1 MNQKETIKEMKT
13 ICIDIAANFEVPP
26 ALVEIILIKRLS
38 ELQKTRQMIPEYI
51 KEGHL
56 YRLLVNWKGRFLSI
70 GQADQVW
77 LQFSDGTIVGD
88 KKDDHLHT
96 FSWDELTR
104 IIHPKPNSAL
114 YRRIRETLIARITGL
129 V

>member
-1 MNQKETIKEMKT
+1 
-13 ICIDIAANFEVPP
+13 
-26 ALVEIILIKRLS
+26 
-38 ELQKTRQMIPEYI
+38 MIPEYI